1 MTWGKLFQENGL
13 GIQQGI
19 QNFSTVASVSMTVLF
34 RTDMNRNCGQFYLRT
49 GQIIKIFPQARF
61 GCPKF
66 FQRNWSFLVLKDAPF
81 SQTDQIFSRV
91 LIHGGRWNNRNLFS
105 ALSQTSS
112 WEENNQFRIWREC
125 SKGASSGMIEVIDLT
140 DESFP
145 NFWNK
150 CSSLTNPWR
159 QALPSNISAVWFNSF
174 FIGTFSKLFYRNRT
188 GRLPGNFR
196 ENLPAGG
203 RHPPL

>member
-1 MTWGKLFQENGL
+1 
-13 GIQQGI
+13 
-19 QNFSTVASVSMTVLF
+19 MTVLF
-34 RTDMNRNCGQFYLRT
+34 RTDMNRNCGQFFLRT

-125 SKGASSGMIEVIDLT
+125 SNGASSGIIEVKAFNE
-140 DESFP
+140 ESFP

-159 QALPSNISAVWFNSF
+159 QALPSNINAVWFNSF
-174 FIGTFSKLFYRNRT
+174 FTGTFSKLFYRNRT
-188 GRLPGNFR
+188 GRLPGNLR